1 MTAPATQRIIHIRR
15 EYNSWVADETLEDYA
30 LRYAPRSFRKWSFSR
45 IAHTAL
51 GAVSFLAM
59 EAIGGTIALNWGFT
73 NAMWAIGL
81 VALVIFLTGLPI
93 SYYAAREAVDMDLLT
108 RGAGFGYIGSTITS
122 LIYASFTFIFFAIEA
137 AIMALALELWFG
149 LPILWGYLLSSLAV
163 IPLVTHGITWI
174 SRLQAWTQ
182 PVFVVLL
189 LTPFLVVLVREPEL
203 YATFTEFGGRHGNEF
218 DWLAVGAGCTVAFA
232 LIAQIGEQVDFLRF
246 LPPAGKTNRG
256 RWWASVVAA
265 GPGWIIPGALKMIG
279 GAFLAF
285 LALEAMVPPDKAL
298 QPTQMYLAGYQH
310 VVDDSRAAIALTC
323 IFVIICQIKINV
335 TNAYAGSLAWSNF
348 FSRLTHSHPGRVV
361 WLIFNVLIAL
371 MLMLLGVFEALE
383 HVLGVYAN
391 VAVAWIGAVVAD
403 LVVNKPLGLSP
414 KQIEFKRA
422 YLYDVNPVGVGAML
436 AGSVLGIVA
445 FGGHLGSVAQAFAPF
460 ISLLTAFALAPLI
473 AWGTRG
479 RYYLARPRETQW
491 RPAELLRCVVCENA
505 FESEDMAQCPAY
517 GGAICSLCCTL
528 EARCRDR
535 CKPDAGL
542 LSRLAP
548 LLAGWM
554 PSSMSARVARR
565 VSQFVMVFL
574 VSCLVIAS
582 VVALVYQQELI
593 AAQSGATDLG
603 FAFLRIFAVLV
614 LLAAVGVWWLV
625 LANESRR
632 VAQEESERQNQLL
645 LREIDAHR
653 DTDAKLQQAKEDAEA
668 ANAAK
673 SRYVRGISH
682 ELRTPLNTI
691 LGYCQIMLR
700 DTDLPRRR
708 RDAIST
714 IQRSGEHL
722 LGLIDGLLDIA
733 SIEAGRLQF
742 NREEIRFGE
751 FIAHIEKMFR
761 LEAMKKGLDFRTD
774 FSGSMP
780 DVVQGDTSR
789 LRQIL
794 INLLANAIRYTQRG
808 EVRLKIAYQS
818 EIAVFE
824 VCDTGCGIPQ
834 EDMERIF
841 LPFERGTGAEPAS
854 VPGTGL
860 GLTITRLLVELAGGQ
875 LTVTSTPGH
884 GSVFRVKLYLPRVA
898 NPRLALRPERDIRGY
913 AGRRQRLLVVDDQPS
928 QSRLIADMLRP
939 RGFVVETC
947 EDPDAA
953 PQQVDTFA
961 PDIVFLDVSMPV
973 VDGWTLSRR
982 LRDAGYERPIVM
994 VSANAYENL
1003 PDRRKAAGCDDFIVK
1018 PVLETELFARLNR
1031 WLGLAWIYA
1040 DASPAPGAF
1049 DAQPMPTTAVPAEPA
1064 SAGGLAAAVSG
1075 TPVALAT
1082 VECTAAQ
1089 GLPDLSALSV
1099 RVRAELRD
1107 FADIGHLQGLIRRLD
1122 ELEVSHPELRAV
1134 LAGLRETTMAL
1145 RFDTLIQHL
1154 DGVADDCPDAAAR

>member
-1 MTAPATQRIIHIRR
+1 MTTPASQQQIIHIRR
-15 EYNSWVADETLEDYA
+15 EYNKWVSDETMEDYA
-30 LRYAPRSFRKWSFSR
+30 LRYAPRSFRKWSFAR

-59 EAIGGTIALNWGFT
+59 EAIGGTIVLNWGFT
-73 NAMWAIGL
+73 NAVWAIVL
-81 VALVIFLTGLPI
+81 VAIVIFLTGLPI
-93 SYYAAREAVDMDLLT
+93 SYYAAREAVDIDLLT

-149 LPILWGYLLSSLAV
+149 LPLLWGYLLSSLAV

-189 LTPFLVVLVREPEL
+189 LTPFLVVLLREPEL
-203 YATFTEFGGRHGNEF
+203 YAAFTEFGGRHGNDF

-246 LPPAGKTNRG
+246 LPPAGKRNRG
-256 RWWASVVAA
+256 RWWASVVAG
-265 GPGWIIPGALKMIG
+265 GPGWIIPGALKMVG

-285 LALEAMVPPDKAL
+285 FALQAMVPPDKAL
-298 QPTQMYLAGYQH
+298 QPTQMYLVGFQY
-310 VVDDSRAAIALTC
+310 VVDDPRAAIALAS
-323 IFVIICQIKINV
+323 IFVIICQVKINV

-383 HVLGVYAN
+383 HVLSVYAN

-414 KQIEFKRA
+414 RHIEFKRA

-445 FGGHLGSVAQAFAPF
+445 FGGHLGPVAQAFAPF

-479 RYYLARPRETQW
+479 RFYLARPRETQW
-491 RPAELLRCVVCENA
+491 RPAEQLRCVVCENH
-505 FESEDMAQCPAY
+505 FEAEDMAQCPVY

-535 CKPDAGL
+535 CKPHAADT
-542 LSRLAP
+542 LSRFVS

-554 PSSMSARVARR
+554 PSSMSAQVARR
-565 VSQFVMVFL
+565 VSQFLMLFF
-574 VSCLVIAS
+574 VSSLVIAS
-582 VVALVYQQELI
+582 VVGLVYQQELL
-593 AAQSGATDLG
+593 AEKAGVVDLG
-603 FAFLRIFAVLV
+603 LAFLRIFAVLV

-625 LANESRR
+625 LANESLR

-645 LREIDAHR
+645 LREIESHR
-653 DTDAKLQQAKEDAEA
+653 DTDAKLQKAKEDAEA

-691 LGYCQIMLR
+691 LGYSQIILR
-700 DTDLPRRR
+700 DSNMPRHRR
-708 RDAIST
+708 EAIST

-722 LGLIDGLLDIA
+722 LALIDGLLDIS

-742 NREEIRFGE
+742 NSREFRFSE
-751 FIAHIEKMFR
+751 FLAHVESMIA
-761 LEAMKKGLDFRTD
+761 LEAERKGLVFRTE
-774 FSGSMP
+774 FTGRMP
-780 DVVQGDTSR
+780 EVVRGDTNR

-794 INLLANAIRYTQRG
+794 INLLTNAVRYTEHG
-808 EVRLKIAYQS
+808 EVVLKITYQS

-824 VCDTGCGIPQ
+824 IHDTGCGIP
-834 EDMERIF
+834 ESDLERIF
-841 LPFERGTGAEPAS
+841 EPFERGTSNQPPRA
-854 VPGTGL
+854 PGTGL
-860 GLTITRLLVELAGGQ
+860 GLTITRLLIELAGGQ
-875 LTVTSTPGH
+875 LTVRSTPGS
-884 GSVFRVKLYLPRVA
+884 GSVFRVKLHLPRVA
-898 NPRLALRPERDIRGY
+898 HPQVAMRPEREIRGY
-913 AGRRQRLLVVDDQPS
+913 FGPRRKLLVVDDQPA
-928 QSRLIADMLRP
+928 QSHLIADMLRP
-939 RGFVVETC
+939 RGFLVEEC
-947 EDPDAA
+947 DCPDEVLR
-953 PQQVDTFA
+953 QVESFA

-973 VDGWTLSRR
+973 TDGWTLSRQ
-982 LRDAGYERPIVM
+982 LRDMGYAGPIIM

-1003 PDRRKAAGCDDFIVK
+1003 PDRRTAAGCDDFIVK
-1018 PVLETELFARLNR
+1018 PVLETELFERLST
-1031 WLGLAWIYA
+1031 WLELTWIYA
-1040 DASPAPGAF
+1040 ENDEATTAPMDTLAMLSPAILV
-1049 DAQPMPTTAVPAEPA
+1049 DDPTRAHPA
-1064 SAGGLAAAVSG
+1064 SCASAKLSTLSG
-1075 TPVALAT
+1075 YF
-1082 VECTAAQ
+1082 
-1089 GLPDLSALSV
+1089 
-1099 RVRAELRD
+1099 RAELREL
-1107 FADIGHLQGLIRRLD
+1107 ADLGHLQGLVRRID
-1122 ELEVSHPELRAV
+1122 EIEALHPELQAPLETLRA
-1134 LAGLRETTMAL
+1134 LALEL
-1145 RFDTLIQHL
+1145 RFDALIHIL
-1154 DGVADDCPDAAAR
+1154 DGVADDCPDTAAP

>member
-1 MTAPATQRIIHIRR
+1 MTAPATQRILPIRR
-15 EYNSWVADETLEDYA
+15 EYNAWVADETLEDYA
-30 LRYAPRSFRKWSFSR
+30 LRYAPLGFRKWSFSR
-45 IAHTAL
+45 IANTAL
-51 GAVSFLAM
+51 GAVSFLAL

-73 NAMWAIGL
+73 NAVWAIGL

-93 SYYAAREAVDMDLLT
+93 SYYAAREALDMDLLT

-149 LPILWGYLLSSLAV
+149 LPLQWGYLLSSLVV

-189 LTPFLVVLVREPEL
+189 LTPFFFMLVREPEL
-203 YATFTEFGGRHGNEF
+203 YVAFTEFGGRHGNSF
-218 DWLAVGAGCTVAFA
+218 DWLAVGAGCTVAVA
-232 LIAQIGEQVDFLRF
+232 LISQIGEQVDFLRF
-246 LPPAGKTNRG
+246 LPPPGRRNTL
-256 RWWASVVAA
+256 RWWASVIAA
-265 GPGWIIPGALKMIG
+265 GPGWIIPGALKMLG

-285 LALEAMVPPDKAL
+285 VALQAMVPPDKAL
-298 QPTQMYLAGYQH
+298 QPTQMYLAGFGH
-310 VVDDSRAAIALTC
+310 VVDDPRAAVALAC
-323 IFVIICQIKINV
+323 VFVIICQVKINV

-383 HVLGVYAN
+383 QVLGVYAS

-414 KQIEFKRA
+414 RHIEFKRA
-422 YLYDVNPVGVGAML
+422 YLYDINPVGVGSML

-445 FGGHLGSVAQAFAPF
+445 FGGHLGAAAQAFAPF
-460 ISLLTAFALAPLI
+460 ISLGTAFVLAPLI
-473 AWGTRG
+473 AWASGG

-491 RPAELLRCVVCENA
+491 RPAQQLRCVVCENR

-528 EARCRDR
+528 DARCRDR
-535 CKPDAGL
+535 CKPAPGL
-542 LSRLAP
+542 FGRLAARM
-548 LLAGWM
+548 AGWM
-554 PSSMSARVARR
+554 PSPASARVARR
-565 VSQFVMVFL
+565 VGQFLLVFSVCSL
-574 VSCLVIAS
+574 VLAA

-593 AAQSGATDLG
+593 AAEAGETDLG
-603 FAFLRIFAVLV
+603 IAFVRIFAVLV
-614 LLAAVGVWWLV
+614 LLAALGIWWLV
-625 LANESRR
+625 LVNESRR

-645 LREIDAHR
+645 LREIEAHR

-742 NREEIRFGE
+742 RREEIRFGE
-751 FIAHIEKMFR
+751 FLAHIEKMFR
-761 LEAMKKGLDFRTD
+761 LEAVRKGLDFRSE
-774 FSGSMP
+774 FSDGMP
-780 DVVQGDTSR
+780 EVVQGDTGR

-794 INLLANAIRYTQRG
+794 INLLANAVRYTERG
-808 EVRLKIAYQS
+808 EVRLKIAWRS
-818 EIAVFE
+818 ETAVFE
-824 VCDTGCGIPQ
+824 VCDTGCGIAQ

-841 LPFERGTGAEPAS
+841 LPFERGAGAGVAS

-875 LTVTSTPGH
+875 LTVSSTPGR
-884 GSVFRVKLYLPRVA
+884 GSVFRVKLHLPRVA
-898 NPRLALRPERDIRGY
+898 RPKLALRPEREIRGY
-913 AGRRQRLLVVDDQPS
+913 AGRRRCLLVVDDQPG

-939 RGFVVETC
+939 RGFLVHEC
-947 EDPDAA
+947 RHPDEV
-953 PQQVDTFA
+953 PGLLGSLQ
-961 PDIVFLDVSMPV
+961 PDLVFLDVSMPV
-973 VDGWTLSRR
+973 LDGWTLCRR
-982 LRDAGYERPIVM
+982 LRDAGHGMPIVM

-1003 PDRRKAAGCDDFIVK
+1003 PQRREAAGCDDFIVK
-1018 PVLETELFARLNR
+1018 PVLETELFACLSA
-1031 WLGLAWIYA
+1031 WLGLRWIYA
-1040 DASPAPGAF
+1040 DAQAGGETGAGAGHTMPVPSPVPHALQRSMGVAG
-1049 DAQPMPTTAVPAEPA
+1049 DALLTVTDLLSAVPD
-1064 SAGGLAAAVSG
+1064 SGLSG
-1075 TPVALAT
+1075 
-1082 VECTAAQ
+1082 
-1089 GLPDLSALSV
+1089 LSA

-1107 FADIGHLQGLIRRLD
+1107 LADLGHLQGLVRRLD
-1122 ELEVSHPELRAV
+1122 ELEVLHPELQAP
-1134 LAGLRETTMAL
+1134 LASLREMTLAL
-1145 RFDTLIQHL
+1145 RFDALLRVL
-1154 DGVADDCPDAAAR
+1154 DEAADD

>member
-1 MTAPATQRIIHIRR
+1 MSDLPAAPATQRIIHIRR
-15 EYNSWVADETLEDYA
+15 AYNAWVADETMEDYA

-45 IAHTAL
+45 IANTAL
-51 GAVSFLAM
+51 GAVSFLAL

-73 NAMWAIGL
+73 NAVWTIGL

-93 SYYAAREAVDMDLLT
+93 SYYAARDAVDMDLLT

-149 LPILWGYLLSSLAV
+149 LPIQWGYLLSSLAV

-189 LTPFLVVLVREPEL
+189 LAPFFFVLVREPEL
-203 YATFTEFGGRHGNEF
+203 YTAFAGFGGRQGSAGNTF
-218 DWLAVGAGCTVAFA
+218 DWLAVGAGCTVAVA
-232 LIAQIGEQVDFLRF
+232 LISQIGEQVDFLRF
-246 LPPAGKTNRG
+246 LPPAGKRNKG
-256 RWWASVVAA
+256 RWWASVIAA
-265 GPGWIIPGALKMIG
+265 GPGWIIPGALKMLG

-285 LALEAMVPPDKAL
+285 LALQAMVPPDKAL
-298 QPTQMYLAGYQH
+298 QPTQMYLAGFMH
-310 VVDDSRAAIALTC
+310 VVDDPRAAVALAC
-323 IFVIICQIKINV
+323 IFVIVCQIKINV

-361 WLIFNVLIAL
+361 WLVFNVLIAL
-371 MLMLLGVFEALE
+371 MLMMLGVFEALE
-383 HVLGVYAN
+383 QVLGVYAS

-414 KQIEFKRA
+414 RRIEFKRA
-422 YLYDVNPVGVGAML
+422 YLYDINPVGVGSML

-445 FGGHLGSVAQAFAPF
+445 FGGHLGVEAQAFAPF
-460 ISLLTAFALAPLI
+460 ISLGTAFVLAPLI
-473 AWGTRG
+473 AWASGG

-491 RPAELLRCVVCENA
+491 RPAQVLCCVVCENS
-505 FESEDMAQCPAY
+505 FEAEDMAQCPAY

-528 EARCRDR
+528 DARCRDR
-535 CKPDAGL
+535 CKPAPGL
-542 LSRLAP
+542 LGRLAP
-548 LLAGWM
+548 LLADWM
-554 PSSMSARVARR
+554 PSSMSLRVARR
-565 VSQFVMVFL
+565 VGQFLLVFA
-574 VSCLVIAS
+574 VCSLVIAS

-593 AAQSGATDLG
+593 AADAGETDLG
-603 FAFLRIFAVLV
+603 IAFVRIFAVLI
-614 LLAAVGVWWLV
+614 LLTAVGVWWLV
-625 LANESRR
+625 LVNESRR

-645 LREIDAHR
+645 LREIEAHR

-751 FIAHIEKMFR
+751 FLAHIEKMFR

-774 FSGSMP
+774 FSSGMP
-780 DVVQGDTSR
+780 EVVQGDTGR

-794 INLLANAIRYTQRG
+794 INLLANAVRYTERG
-808 EVRLKIAYQS
+808 EVRLTIAWRS

-824 VCDTGCGIPQ
+824 IRDTGCGIAA

-841 LPFERGTGAEPAS
+841 LPFERGAGAEPAG

-875 LTVTSTPGH
+875 LTVDSTPGR
-884 GSVFRVKLYLPRVA
+884 GSVFRVKLHLPRVA
-898 NPRLALRPERDIRGY
+898 RPRLALRPEREIRGY
-913 AGRRQRLLVVDDQPS
+913 AGRRRCLLVVDDQPG

-939 RGFVVETC
+939 RGFLVHEC
-947 EDPDAA
+947 QDPEAAARLLDALH
-953 PQQVDTFA
+953 
-961 PDIVFLDVSMPV
+961 PDLVFLDVSMPAM
-973 VDGWTLSRR
+973 DGWTLCRR
-982 LRDAGYERPIVM
+982 LRDAGHGMPIVM

-1003 PDRRKAAGCDDFIVK
+1003 PDRRQAAGCDDFIVK
-1018 PVLETELFARLNR
+1018 PVLETELFARLSA
-1031 WLGLAWIYA
+1031 WLGLRWIYA
-1040 DASPAPGAF
+1040 DAPPGAAGTAAPVPAAQPAPWP
-1049 DAQPMPTTAVPAEPA
+1049 DSLPPA
-1064 SAGGLAAAVSG
+1064 AGGEAGLPAAP
-1075 TPVALAT
+1075 TP
-1082 VECTAAQ
+1082 
-1089 GLPDLSALSV
+1089 PDLSGLSA
-1099 RVRAELRD
+1099 RIRAELRD
-1107 FADIGHLQGLIRRLD
+1107 FADLGHLQGLIRRLD
-1122 ELEVSHPELRAV
+1122 ELEVLDPELRAP
-1134 LAGLRETTMAL
+1134 LASLRATTLAL
-1145 RFDTLIQHL
+1145 RFDTLVQLL
-1154 DGVADDCPDAAAR
+1154 DETADDCPTAPAA